1 MSLRISDGHL
11 KFLPLYTVFVYVFE
25 FEHQENLSL
34 IIMSLATKPE
44 AFQVQEQPKVIP
56 FIDQVKGG
64 RAGHSFLKEALQV
77 FLPFRVFLGYDYEKL
92 LMRRRR

>member
-11 KFLPLYTVFVYVFE
+11 KFLPLYTVFVYLFE

-56 FIDQVKGG
+56 FIDQEKGG
-64 RAGHSFLKEALQV
+64 RAGHSFLKEDRHYRFF
-77 FLPFRVFLGYDYEKL
+77 FLSGLSWDMIMKSC
-92 LMRRRR
+92 